1 MVKHQHRQLRRKCEK
16 IWTNC
21 TKQLRCVLR
30 SHLQDDTRAFS
41 HYVAVAIQTPRLLL
55 LWAGSA
61 SSYDGFVLP
70 RPLQGLLMQSVRKS
84 SDIKY
89 NRGER
94 SRKSYRTGMNSFPFE
109 LVPFSFNLLLS
120 ASSWPESSLCFSS
133 TPEGSTES
141 AAHWPHLCEPNTC
154 SVLQVLQSI
163 PYTAAGLSL
172 IHINAN
178 TAACCHGKEITVTL
192 KEAAIQNH

>member
-1 MVKHQHRQLRRKCEK
+1 MKWISNMLKPGKKTENCNEKMKKQQLKTH
-16 IWTNC
+16 WT
-21 TKQLRCVLR
+21 LEMCVLR
-30 SHLQDDTRAFS
+30 SHVRDDTRAFS
-41 HYVAVAIQTPRLLL
+41 HYVALRFAVQIPGLLL

-70 RPLQGLLMQSVRKS
+70 RPLWGLLMQSVRKS

-94 SRKSYRTGMNSFPFE
+94 SRKSYRAGMNSFPFE

-133 TPEGSTES
+133 TPEGSSES

-163 PYTAAGLSL
+163 SPP
-172 IHINAN
+172 
-178 TAACCHGKEITVTL
+178 TL
-192 KEAAIQNH
+192 QQDLV

>member
-1 MVKHQHRQLRRKCEK
+1 MTWIKNLVEQKQNRLIQLPWKRRK
-16 IWTNC
+16 
-21 TKQLRCVLR
+21 CVLR

-41 HYVAVAIQTPRLLL
+41 HYVAECFSVQTRRLLL

-70 RPLQGLLMQSVRKS
+70 RPLWGLLMQSARKS

-89 NRGER
+89 NR
-94 SRKSYRTGMNSFPFE
+94 SRKSYRAGMNSFPFE

-120 ASSWPESSLCFSS
+120 ASSWPETSFCFSS
-133 TPEGSTES
+133 TPEGCTAS

-154 SVLQVLQSI
+154 SVLQVLYSSPPTLQRDLVQSI
-163 PYTAAGLSL
+163 SMLTVLYVVLEQPYWR
-172 IHINAN
+172 
-178 TAACCHGKEITVTL
+178 
-192 KEAAIQNH
+192 

>member
-1 MVKHQHRQLRRKCEK
+1 MKRHK
-16 IWTNC
+16 
-21 TKQLRCVLR
+21 CVLR

-41 HYVAVAIQTPRLLL
+41 HYVAQCFSVQTPGLLL

-70 RPLQGLLMQSVRKS
+70 RPLWGLLMQSVRKS
-84 SDIKY
+84 LDIKY

-94 SRKSYRTGMNSFPFE
+94 SRKSYRAGMNSFPFE

-133 TPEGSTES
+133 TPRG
-141 AAHWPHLCEPNTC
+141 
-154 SVLQVLQSI
+154 VLRLQHTDLIRVSQTHVLFCKFSIQS
-163 PYTAAGLSL
+163 PLHCRRT
-172 IHINAN
+172 
-178 TAACCHGKEITVTL
+178 
-192 KEAAIQNH
+192 